1 MPRGRGENR
10 ARERLVPKGKDEKV
24 LLFRFFWRGQMP
36 DNRLRRYFVYF
47 TMTRH
52 RLSGA
57 SYDIAI
63 DVVPATRTNKDT
75 PFLFKSAQKI
85 NALHAYSMS
94 ITPMERRVSCK
105 SPSRIASRMSRSI
118 Y

>member
-1 MPRGRGENR
+1 MIVICGVSESS
-10 ARERLVPKGKDEKV
+10 
-24 LLFRFFWRGQMP
+24 
-36 DNRLRRYFVYF
+36 
-47 TMTRH
+47 MTRH
-52 RLSGA
+52 RLCGA
-57 SYDIAI
+57 SDDITV
-63 DVVPATRTNKDT
+63 DVVPATRTDKDA

-85 NALHAYSMS
+85 NALHACSRS